1 MNSVTGFLFAAL
13 VATYIAI
20 VSSTPKDAPK
30 LLYTNS
36 WAVEIEGGHSAA
48 ESLAVKY
55 GFINKGQVIYQ
66 LIIRTHCM
74 IYTAAQTFSTNQ
86 FLFFYRLEIW
96 RIFTSLFS
104 QKEYT
109 NVSARVLLHPINK

>member
-13 VATYIAI
+13 VATCIAI

-55 GFINKGQVIYQ
+55 GFINKGQVIYNVAQ
-66 LIIRTHCM
+66 LI
-74 IYTAAQTFSTNQ
+74 
-86 FLFFYRLEIW
+86 
-96 RIFTSLFS
+96 
-104 QKEYT
+104 
-109 NVSARVLLHPINK
+109 

>member
-30 LLYTNS
+30 LFYTNS

-48 ESLAVKY
+48 ESLAVRY
-55 GFINKGQVIYQ
+55 GFINKGQVIYNV
-66 LIIRTHCM
+66 
-74 IYTAAQTFSTNQ
+74 YTATKYTHTLYVHCGQRAM
-86 FLFFYRLEIW
+86 
-96 RIFTSLFS
+96 S
-104 QKEYT
+104 QYLSNSEPYE
-109 NVSARVLLHPINK
+109 NF